1 MTFNIWRRGS
11 SNRPPLPVAIEK
23 HGKARRVYVDEG
35 DLKHWLRK
43 YRPDLLKKW
52 QKEASVLE
60 YLREYR
66 PDVLRA
72 FREHTST
79 LRHQQ
84 AA

>member
-23 HGKARRVYVDEG
+23 HGKARRVYVHEA

-43 YRPDLLKKW
+43 YRPDLLRKW
-52 QKEASVLE
+52 QRSADVLE
-60 YLREYR
+60 WLKEYR
-66 PDVLRA
+66 PDVLRQY
-72 FREHTST
+72 REAA
-79 LRHQQ
+79 RDVRQ